1 MVSVNVKL
9 LDRSSGASAS
19 DSIRFAT
26 LNAAAAGYADKLKA
40 HMAGRE
46 CSVHSPGHGT
56 ITVVADLDETLRVE
70 KSGFCCPA
78 FEGSLEF
85 TIKK

>member
-9 LDRSSGASAS
+9 LDKSPGASAS
-19 DSIRFAT
+19 ESIRIAA
-26 LNAAAAGYADKLKA
+26 LNAAATGYAEKLKA
-40 HMAGRE
+40 HMVGRE

-56 ITVVADLDETLRVE
+56 ITVVADLGETLRVE

-78 FEGSLEF
+78 FEGSMEF
-85 TIKK
+85 SVNR

>member
-9 LDRSSGASAS
+9 LDMPNGTSAS
-19 DSIRFAT
+19 DTIRIAA
-26 LNAAAAGYADKLKA
+26 LNAAASGYADKLKV

-46 CSVHSPGHGT
+46 CAVHSPGHGT
-56 ITVVADLDETLRVE
+56 ITVVADLAETLRVE

-78 FEGSLEF
+78 FEGSMEF
-85 TIKK
+85 SVNR